1 MHAAIASFVS
11 HAPGLN
17 GFTPFK
23 RFLQTSMRPYRA
35 TRTGKIYLGNGQPA
49 IVCPTFRKGPEHTAV
64 FRSTLQEAGFSA
76 YDWGLGF
83 DMGPGSIR
91 LSSCLRRLEER
102 VIDVVEAEGQPVTLV
117 GWGLSGIYAR
127 ELGKRVSP
135 LIRQVITLGT
145 PFNLAADPTRS
156 CIMLRALDGDSSR
169 LEHTVRERLRQ
180 RPPVPCTSIFSR
192 NDDIVP
198 WELSVEPESLNSENI
213 GVAGTKHG
221 DLISHPRVLEIV
233 THRLSQPDHTWRA
246 YSS

>member
-1 MHAAIASFVS
+1 MHAAIASLVS
-11 HAPGLN
+11 QTPLLQDFAPVRRLLQSSSR
-17 GFTPFK
+17 PF
-23 RFLQTSMRPYRA
+23 RA
-35 TRTGKIYLGNGQPA
+35 TRTGKIYLGNGQPV
-49 IVCPTFRKGPEHTAV
+49 IVCPTFRKGPEHTAA
-64 FRSTLQEAGFSA
+64 FRATLGEAGFSP

-102 VIDVVEAEGQPVTLV
+102 VIDVVEAQGQPVSLV

-127 ELGKRVSP
+127 EVGKRVSP
-135 LIRQVITLGT
+135 LVRQVITLGT

-180 RPPVPCTSIFSR
+180 RPPVPCTSIFSQ

-198 WELSVEPESLNSENI
+198 WKLSVEPESHTSENV
-213 GVAGTKHG
+213 GVAGLKHG
-221 DLISHPRVLEIV
+221 DLISHPKVLEIV
-233 THRLSQPDHTWRA
+233 THRLSQPDDAWRA
-246 YSS
+246 YPG